1 MLSTRGVFFKSSCHF
16 KFPTLS
22 NIIGRYPETRRSAIK
37 LYLIRHGETTWNQQ
51 RIIQGSGSDTDL
63 SEKGKAQA
71 ESLGRS
77 MKDVSLTR
85 VYSSPLK
92 RAMDTAAA
100 VAGPHNLKVVPEPDL
115 REIHVGEME
124 GMSLETFGQNFS
136 QFLVDWQTKGDAV
149 DFKGG
154 ENLGQFRDRVWTVV
168 RRIVEANPGG
178 SVVVVSHYF
187 VTATVVCT
195 ALGMPLTHLVRVR
208 IQPSS
213 RTILEFADGCQP
225 RLLLLSDTCHLK
237 ER

>member
-1 MLSTRGVFFKSSCHF
+1 M
-16 KFPTLS
+16 
-22 NIIGRYPETRRSAIK
+22 
-37 LYLIRHGETTWNQQ
+37 
-51 RIIQGSGSDTDL
+51 

-71 ESLGRS
+71 EKLGEAMR
-77 MKDVSLTR
+77 DYLLTA

-92 RAMDTAAA
+92 RALDTACA
-100 VAGPHNLKVVPEPDL
+100 VAGPHKLEVVSEPDL

-124 GMSLETFGQNFS
+124 GMPLETFGQNFS

-154 ENLGQFRDRVWTVV
+154 ENLGQFRDRVWATVK
-168 RRIVEANPGG
+168 RIVEANPGG
-178 SVVVVSHYF
+178 SAAVVSHYF

-213 RTILEFADGCQP
+213 LTTIEFKEDRPP
-225 RLLLLSDTCHLK
+225 RLLLLSDICHLK
-237 ER
+237 EH